1 MRPSA
6 LGHHAAHV
14 AVLTMH
20 RRCLREKGGN
30 KMHQIKWAFSFLGKA
45 KYILFAAWILTM
57 AFNLLTTFDA
67 RIISQIVDDV
77 LYPMFDNPDIT
88 TAEVMD
94 QLLPLALT
102 AYGLIVLRLLM
113 RFAANLMRE
122 HASQHVTFELR
133 KALFKKLGA
142 QSRHFL
148 MTNRS
153 GDLIN
158 KCTGDVDAINHFI
171 GWVSFAIFDSV
182 VMLVI
187 VLAVFFS
194 ISLKF
199 TLIQLCL
206 APISFIVAS
215 KLGRKVRPLF
225 VQARQQLSKLNTVVN
240 ENISGNRVVRAFC
253 REDHEIEKFDVENEK
268 YYDLNL
274 KANKA
279 WITYSPIM
287 ETVGNVMNA
296 CSIIIGAI
304 LVVLGDITV
313 GDLTIFTGLSWMLN
327 SPMQQ
332 LGFLI
337 NDTQRFL
344 VSCERVREL
353 YESTP
358 EIVSPEVPGHT
369 GEVKGDIDLD
379 HVSLTFDGNTV
390 LKDINM
396 HIPAGATVGIMGPTG
411 SGKSSILN
419 LITRFVD
426 PAKGSVKVDGV
437 EVQQYNLQDL
447 RRNIGIALQDVFLFS
462 DTVESNI
469 AYGVPDAPNEVIYGA
484 AEDADADKFV
494 RRLPDGYDTIVGE
507 RGMGLSGGQKQRLA
521 LARALAMNSPILI
534 LDDTTSAVDLETE
547 QYIQQ
552 RLAARPKKATTL
564 IVAQRISSV
573 KNADI
578 IFIIEDGK
586 ITEQGTHQELLANK
600 GYYYNIYRI
609 QQGIAS
615 AAEVLGGEA

>member
-1 MRPSA
+1 
-6 LGHHAAHV
+6 
-14 AVLTMH
+14 
-20 RRCLREKGGN
+20 
-30 KMHQIKWAFSFLGKA
+30 
-45 KYILFAAWILTM
+45 WILTM

-102 AYGLIVLRLLM
+102 AYGIIVLRLLM

-142 QSRHFL
+142 QSSHFL

-194 ISLKF
+194 ISWKF

-344 VSCERVREL
+344 VSCERVHEL

-379 HVSLTFDGNTV
+379 HVSLTFDGNPV

-411 SGKSSILN
+411 SGKSSVLN

-426 PAKGSVKVDGV
+426 PAAGTVKVDGV

-552 RLAARPKKATTL
+552 RLASRPKKATTL

>member
-1 MRPSA
+1 
-6 LGHHAAHV
+6 
-14 AVLTMH
+14 
-20 RRCLREKGGN
+20 
-30 KMHQIKWAFSFLGKA
+30 MHQIKWAFSFLGKS
-45 KYILFAAWILTM
+45 KYILFLAWILTM

-102 AYGLIVLRLLM
+102 AYGIIVLRLLM
-113 RFAANLMRE
+113 RFSANLMRE

-133 KALFKKLGA
+133 KSLFKKLGE
-142 QSRHFL
+142 QSRHFF

-187 VLAVFFS
+187 VLGVFFS
-194 ISLKF
+194 ISWKF

-215 KLGRKVRPLF
+215 KLGKSVRPLF
-225 VQARQQLSKLNTVVN
+225 VQARLQLSKLNTVVN

-253 REDHEIEKFDVENEK
+253 REKHEIEKFDVENEK

-358 EIVSPEVPGHT
+358 EIVSPEKPAHT
-369 GEVKGDIDLD
+369 GEINGDIDLD

-390 LKDINM
+390 LKVSLVVSQYHIAIGCQRSRIETRYEDRLGLIVGVGDNAVRTLDDQRPQACFEQQFGRILLRGLLDCGDVELLEALGCVGLNGYVENLALLTAINGGNRTAYGRGEQNAAV
-396 HIPAGATVGIMGPTG
+396 ILREEERVAC
-411 SGKSSILN
+411 LN
-419 LITRFVD
+419 LLADLNQKLGNNTFKIQRRNCVRIRHRESGYFRF
-426 PAKGSVKVDGV
+426 SFTQKVDV
-437 EVQQYNLQDL
+437 ETLVN
-447 RRNIGIALQDVFLFS
+447 F
-462 DTVESNI
+462 
-469 AYGVPDAPNEVIYGA
+469 
-484 AEDADADKFV
+484 
-494 RRLPDGYDTIVGE
+494 
-507 RGMGLSGGQKQRLA
+507 
-521 LARALAMNSPILI
+521 
-534 LDDTTSAVDLETE
+534 DDF
-547 QYIQQ
+547 
-552 RLAARPKKATTL
+552 RH
-564 IVAQRISSV
+564 
-573 KNADI
+573 
-578 IFIIEDGK
+578 FG
-586 ITEQGTHQELLANK
+586 
-600 GYYYNIYRI
+600 
-609 QQGIAS
+609 
-615 AAEVLGGEA
+615 

>member
-1 MRPSA
+1 
-6 LGHHAAHV
+6 
-14 AVLTMH
+14 
-20 RRCLREKGGN
+20 
-30 KMHQIKWAFSFLGKA
+30 MHQIKWAFSFLGKS
-45 KYILFAAWILTM
+45 KYILFLAWILTM

-67 RIISQIVDDV
+67 RIISQIVDNV

-102 AYGLIVLRLLM
+102 AYGIIVLRLLM
-113 RFAANLMRE
+113 RFSANLMRE

-133 KALFKKLGA
+133 KSLFKKLGE
-142 QSRHFL
+142 QSRHFF

-187 VLAVFFS
+187 VLGVFFS
-194 ISLKF
+194 ISWKF

-215 KLGRKVRPLF
+215 KLGKSVRPLF
-225 VQARQQLSKLNTVVN
+225 VQARLQLSKLNTVVN

-253 REDHEIEKFDVENEK
+253 REKHEIEKFDVENEK

-358 EIVSPEVPGHT
+358 EIVSPEKPAHT
-369 GEVKGDIDLD
+369 GEINGDIDLD

-426 PAKGSVKVDGV
+426 PAAGTVKVDGV

-494 RRLPDGYDTIVGE
+494 RRLPEGYDTIVGE

-552 RLAARPKKATTL
+552 RLASRPKKATTL

-586 ITEQGTHQELLANK
+586 ITEQGTHQELLAK
-600 GYYYNIYRI
+600 QGYYYNIYRI

>member
-1 MRPSA
+1 
-6 LGHHAAHV
+6 
-14 AVLTMH
+14 
-20 RRCLREKGGN
+20 
-30 KMHQIKWAFSFLGKA
+30 
-45 KYILFAAWILTM
+45 
-57 AFNLLTTFDA
+57 
-67 RIISQIVDDV
+67 
-77 LYPMFDNPDIT
+77 
-88 TAEVMD
+88 
-94 QLLPLALT
+94 
-102 AYGLIVLRLLM
+102 
-113 RFAANLMRE
+113 
-122 HASQHVTFELR
+122 
-133 KALFKKLGA
+133 
-142 QSRHFL
+142 
-148 MTNRS
+148 
-153 GDLIN
+153 
-158 KCTGDVDAINHFI
+158 
-171 GWVSFAIFDSV
+171 
-182 VMLVI
+182 
-187 VLAVFFS
+187 
-194 ISLKF
+194 
-199 TLIQLCL
+199 
-206 APISFIVAS
+206 
-215 KLGRKVRPLF
+215 
-225 VQARQQLSKLNTVVN
+225 
-240 ENISGNRVVRAFC
+240 
-253 REDHEIEKFDVENEK
+253 
-268 YYDLNL
+268 
-274 KANKA
+274 
-279 WITYSPIM
+279 
-287 ETVGNVMNA
+287 
-296 CSIIIGAI
+296 
-304 LVVLGDITV
+304 
-313 GDLTIFTGLSWMLN
+313 
-327 SPMQQ
+327 MQQ

-426 PAKGSVKVDGV
+426 PAAGTVKVDGV

-469 AYGVPDAPNEVIYGA
+469 AYGVPDAPNDVIFRA

-494 RRLPDGYDTIVGE
+494 RRLPEGYDTIVGE

-552 RLAARPKKATTL
+552 RLASRPKKATTL

-586 ITEQGTHQELLANK
+586 ITEQGTHQELLAK
-600 GYYYNIYRI
+600 QGYYYNIYRI